1 MIKTVDQIKNKSVS
15 FIKEFINNCSIEEK
29 IDAHYITIEI
39 TSKQNITIK
48 KASGKIID
56 RTDMILNNMWG
67 ELVTDWNFIK
77 LINKNIFSQH
87 IGYNISMFFFPTNK
101 PILTEYKKNIK
112 YLIDRITFNDEN
124 INPDNFIN
132 QLKLKDKF
140 NIQIKHNLPK
150 ILKDDLLNSITGE
163 TKDNINYTELFNN
176 IINKDKNLLY
186 AINEPEG
193 FIFKWNKSL
202 YQLLYHERNKIIPEK
217 TQYEYLLCD
226 FINYCKENEYQDKI
240 QNSYVKTVC
249 SLFNDY
255 IVNWEEQKLN
265 IKHNIDINS
274 IISPSYND
282 NFDIG
287 YEYIPDII
295 TINLCKK
302 NELYKAIFKVLL
314 ANLKNNKDYKKC
326 IYMNNHQVD
335 KWNKIVKNI
344 KIRTLVI

>member
-1 MIKTVDQIKNKSVS
+1 MIKSVEQIKNKSVS
-15 FIKEFINNCSIEEK
+15 FIKEFINNCTIEEK
-29 IDAHYITIEI
+29 IDAHYIIIEI

-48 KASGKIID
+48 KSSGKIID

-77 LINKNIFSQH
+77 LINKNLFSQH
-87 IGYNISMFFFPTNK
+87 IGYNISMFYFPNNK
-101 PILTEYKKNIK
+101 PILTEYKKDLK

-140 NIQIKHNLPK
+140 NIQIKHNLNK
-150 ILKDDLLNSITGE
+150 ILNTDILNNITGE
-163 TKDNINYTELFNN
+163 TKETINYIELFDNL
-176 IINKDKNLLY
+176 INKDNLY
-186 AINEPEG
+186 ALDKPEG

-202 YQLLYHERNKIIPEK
+202 YQLLYEDRERIIPEK

-226 FINYCKENEYQDKI
+226 FVNYCKENEYQDKI

-249 SLFNDY
+249 TLFNDY
-255 IVNWEEQKLN
+255 IINWEEHRNN
-265 IKHNIDINS
+265 IKNNIDINS
-274 IISPSYND
+274 IISPSYNND
-282 NFDIG
+282 IDIG

-302 NELYKAIFKVLL
+302 DELYKAIFKVLL
-314 ANLKNNKDYKKC
+314 ANLKISKDYKKC
-326 IYMNNHQVD
+326 IYMNNNQVD
-335 KWNKIVKNI
+335 KWNKIIKNI

>member
-1 MIKTVDQIKNKSVS
+1 MIKSVEQIKNKSVS
-15 FIKEFINNCSIEEK
+15 FIKEFINNCTIEEK
-29 IDAHYITIEI
+29 IDAHYIIIEI

-48 KASGKIID
+48 KSSGKIID

-87 IGYNISMFFFPTNK
+87 IGYNISMFYFPNNK
-101 PILTEYKKNIK
+101 PILTEYKKGLK

-140 NIQIKHNLPK
+140 NIQIKHNLNK
-150 ILKDDLLNSITGE
+150 VLNTDILNNITGE
-163 TKDNINYTELFNN
+163 TKETINYIELFDNL
-176 IINKDKNLLY
+176 INKDNLY
-186 AINEPEG
+186 ALDKPEG

-202 YQLLYHERNKIIPEK
+202 YQLLYENRERIIPEK

-226 FINYCKENEYQDKI
+226 FVNYCKESEYQDKI

-249 SLFNDY
+249 TLFNDY
-255 IVNWEEQKLN
+255 IINWEEHRNN
-265 IKHNIDINS
+265 IKNNIDIKS
-274 IISPSYND
+274 IISPSYNND
-282 NFDIG
+282 IDIG

-302 NELYKAIFKVLL
+302 DELYKAIFKVLL
-314 ANLKNNKDYKKC
+314 ANLKISKDYKKC
-326 IYMNNHQVD
+326 IYMNNNQVD
-335 KWNKIVKNI
+335 KWNKIIKNI

>member
-1 MIKTVDQIKNKSVS
+1 MIKSVEQIKNKSVS
-15 FIKEFINNCSIEEK
+15 FIKEFINNCTIEEK
-29 IDAHYITIEI
+29 IDAHYIIIEI

-48 KASGKIID
+48 KSSGKIID

-77 LINKNIFSQH
+77 LINKNLFSQH
-87 IGYNISMFFFPTNK
+87 IGYNISMFYFPNNK
-101 PILTEYKKNIK
+101 PILTKYKKDLK
-112 YLIDRITFNDEN
+112 YLIDRITFNDEY

-140 NIQIKHNLPK
+140 NIQIKHNLNK
-150 ILKDDLLNSITGE
+150 TLNTDILNNITGE
-163 TKDNINYTELFNN
+163 TKDTINYIELFDNL
-176 IINKDKNLLY
+176 INKDNLY
-186 AINEPEG
+186 ALDKPEG

-202 YQLLYHERNKIIPEK
+202 YQLLYENRERIIPEK

-226 FINYCKENEYQDKI
+226 FVNYCKENEYQDKI

-249 SLFNDY
+249 TLFNDY
-255 IVNWEEQKLN
+255 IINWEEHRNN
-265 IKHNIDINS
+265 IKNNIDINS
-274 IISPSYND
+274 IISPSYNND
-282 NFDIG
+282 IDIG

-302 NELYKAIFKVLL
+302 DELYKAIFKVLL
-314 ANLKNNKDYKKC
+314 ANLKISKDYKKC
-326 IYMNNHQVD
+326 IYMNNNQVD
-335 KWNKIVKNI
+335 KWNKIIKNI